1 MSGDAPA
8 AARRRVLWAGIALA
22 AAAVFL
28 SLIPAAAQDEK
39 FPSRTIQMVT
49 HAGPGGGT
57 DITTR
62 MMMVMGRA
70 ELGQELVVLNKTGGS
85 GVAALQ
91 FAMSQPRDGYTVL
104 TITPSHIFQILQ
116 EKVPLKIDDLVAVA
130 RATLDPQIIAVRA
143 DSPIK
148 DLKGLLEASKTKPGG
163 LKWGTT
169 FVGGA
174 DHVAIHNFAKAAGGI
189 PYVVVPFRGGG
200 DIVTNLVG
208 GNLDVALLNYAE
220 GESQFKSHAI
230 RAVAVLHE
238 KRLDTLKDTPTAHEQ
253 GINSSAA
260 TVRGFA
266 VLKGVPEDRVK
277 TLEEGM
283 IKAMKHPVYQA
294 YLNQAGMPATSV
306 AGREEWT
313 RMIRQIYDESKTAL
327 TELGILKN

>member
-1 MSGDAPA
+1 MRNDFA
-8 AARRRVLWAGIALA
+8 AAHRRRGVWASAALA
-22 AAAVFL
+22 AAVIL
-28 SLIPAAAQDEK
+28 SQHPAAGQEET
-39 FPSRTIQMVT
+39 FPSKPITIVT

-62 MMMVMGRA
+62 MMTVMGRT
-70 ELGQELVVLNKTGGS
+70 ELGQELVVLSKTGGS

-91 FAMSQPRDGYTVL
+91 YAMSQPRDGYTVL

-116 EKVPLKIDDLVAVA
+116 EKVPLKIDDLVGLA

-143 DSPIK
+143 DSPLA
-148 DLKGLLEASKTKPGG
+148 DLQGLLEASKAKQGR

-174 DHVAIHNFAKAAGGI
+174 DHIAIHNFAKAAGGI

-220 GESQFKSHAI
+220 GESQFKSNMI
-230 RAVAVLHE
+230 RAVAVLHD
-238 KRLDTLKDTPTAHEQ
+238 KRIDTLKDTPTAQEQ
-253 GINSSAA
+253 GIHSVAA

-277 TLEEGM
+277 VLEAGM
-283 IKAMKHPVYQA
+283 LKAMKHPVYQA
-294 YLNQAGMPATSV
+294 YLSQGGMPATSV
-306 AGREEWT
+306 AGAEEWN
-313 RMIRQIYDESKTAL
+313 RMIRQIHDESQTAL
-327 TELGILKN
+327 TELGILTK

>member
-1 MSGDAPA
+1 MKGHA
-8 AARRRVLWAGIALA
+8 ATAGGRRGLWAGIAMLA
-22 AAAVFL
+22 AATL
-28 SLIPAAAQDEK
+28 SLAPATAQDET
-39 FPSRTIQMVT
+39 FPSKTINMVT

-91 FAMSQPRDGYTVL
+91 YAMSQPRDGYTVL

-116 EKVPLKIDDLVAVA
+116 EKVPLKIDDIVGIA
-130 RATLDPQIIAVRA
+130 RATLDPQIITVRA

-148 DLKGLLEASKTKPGG
+148 DLTGLIEASKAKPSG

-220 GESQFKSHAI
+220 GEPQFKSNMI
-230 RAVAVLHE
+230 RAIAVLHE
-238 KRLDTLKDTPTAHEQ
+238 NRLEALAGTPTAREQ

-266 VLKGVPEDRVK
+266 VLKGVPEDRVRK
-277 TLEEGM
+277 LEEAM
-283 IKAMKHPVYQA
+283 LKAMRHPVYLA
-294 YLNQAGMPATSV
+294 YLNQGGMPATSV
-306 AGREEWT
+306 AGSEEWN
-313 RMIRQIYDESKTAL
+313 RMLRQIYEDSKTAL
-327 TELGILKN
+327 TELGILKK

>member
-1 MSGDAPA
+1 MRDDFA
-8 AARRRVLWAGIALA
+8 AASRRQLLSAGIALA
-22 AAAVFL
+22 AAAFL
-28 SLIPAAAQDEK
+28 GLDPAIAAEET
-39 FPSRTIQMVT
+39 FPSKTITMVT

-85 GVAALQ
+85 GVAALLY
-91 FAMSQPRDGYTVL
+91 AMSQPRDGYTVL
-104 TITPSHIFQILQ
+104 TITQSHIFQILQ
-116 EKVPLKIDDLVAVA
+116 EKVPLKIDDLVGIA

-148 DLKGLLEASKTKPGG
+148 DLKGLIEASKAKQGG

-174 DHVAIHNFAKAAGGI
+174 DHVAIHNFAKAAAGI

-220 GESQFKSHAI
+220 GESQFKSNMI
-230 RAVAVLHE
+230 RAIAVLHDSPLE
-238 KRLDTLKDTPTAHEQ
+238 TLKDTPTSHEQ

-277 TLEEGM
+277 TLEAGM
-283 IKAMKHPVYQA
+283 EKAMKHPVYQV
-294 YLNQAGMPATSV
+294 YLGQGGMPATSV
-306 AGREEWT
+306 AGREEWN
-313 RMIRQIYDESKTAL
+313 RMIRRIYDESKTAL
-327 TELGILKN
+327 TELGILRN